1 MYIEVKEIGPE
12 GMVVDRDLP
21 CTLPLPKEGED
32 RVAVSSVHLSGE
44 LHKDGEEVAFSGDI
58 ETVATLLCSRCL
70 ETYRLPLDL
79 HFDLKYTAEPEA
91 AGAGESRVDE
101 HSITVVHFDG
111 ARIGLDDLLAEQIL
125 LGLPLKPLCRE
136 DCGGLCPQCGANRN
150 TQACGCSTERG
161 ADPRLAALKKLL

>member
-1 MYIEVKEIGPE
+1 MFIEIKEIGPD
-12 GMVVDRDLP
+12 GLVVDRRVS
-21 CTLPLPKEGED
+21 CTLPPPPDGEEP
-32 RVAVSSVHLSGE
+32 VTVGPVHLSGE
-44 LHKDGEEVAFSGDI
+44 LHKDGAEVAFSGDI
-58 ETVATLLCSRCL
+58 ETVATLSCSRCL
-70 ETYRLPLDL
+70 EPYPLPLDL

-111 ARIGLDDLLAEQIL
+111 ARIGIDDLLAEQIL

-136 DCGGLCPQCGANRN
+136 DCGGLCPHCGTNRN
-150 TQACGCSTERG
+150 TRACGCSTERG